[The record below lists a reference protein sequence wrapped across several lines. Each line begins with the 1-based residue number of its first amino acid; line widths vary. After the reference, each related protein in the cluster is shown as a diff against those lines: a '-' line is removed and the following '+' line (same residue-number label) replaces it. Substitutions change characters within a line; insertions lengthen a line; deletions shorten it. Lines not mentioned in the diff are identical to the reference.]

1 LTIAFYGVKILIEY
15 SFNKGAV
22 RLPRAKKQFDAMRSA
37 TKEKIWKAGLQLFSH
52 KGLAATSI
60 HDIATQAGISVGLMY
75 HYYKSKEDLF
85 TELVEM
91 AVGSA
96 AEATQMLFESSQSPS
111 GKIKIFSKEVIEDIA
126 QSDRMSQLYLLMI
139 HYTLVVGLPEKAAEI
154 REKGFAPLESLKR
167 TVIEGQKLGEV
178 RTGDPDELVMMYFAT
193 IQGLA
198 IAKLTTG
205 DRFILPNPDLLSGL
219 LLRTGTNTE

>member
-1 LTIAFYGVKILIEY
+1 MPRVKE
-15 SFNKGAV
+15 
-22 RLPRAKKQFDAMRSA
+22 QFDAMRSA
-37 TKEKIWKAGLQLFSH
+37 TKEKIMRAGLKLFSH

-60 HDIATQAGISVGLMY
+60 HDIATLASVSVGLMY

-85 TELVEM
+85 TELVEI

-96 AEATQMLFESSQSPS
+96 AESTRMLFESSQSPS
-111 GKIKIFSKEVIEDIA
+111 EKIKIFSKEVIEDIA

-139 HYTLVVGLPEKAAEI
+139 HYTLVVDLPEKTAEI

-198 IAKLTTG
+198 IAKLTMG
-205 DRFILPNPDLLSGL
+205 DRFVLPNSDLLSGL